1 MTTLALLLALAV
13 ALATVI
19 ILMSLF
25 YYALFY
31 VPYVPTP
38 INVAKMMVDA
48 AQIKDQQIVIDL
60 GCGDGRLLGYAL
72 LQHDITAIGYE
83 VNWMAR
89 ILATF
94 RFLKSAQ
101 KPLIK
106 NQNFFSA
113 DLSQADVVFCYLFPK
128 TMKRL
133 REKFEKELK
142 PGAVIVSYS
151 FPLEGWEPE
160 KILQTDPKKPKNF
173 LIYRYRKA

>member
-19 ILMSLF
+19 ILVSLF

-38 INVAKMMVDA
+38 MNVAKMMVKA
-48 AQIKDQQIVIDL
+48 AQIKDHQVVVDM

-72 LQHDITAIGYE
+72 LHHDITAVGYE

-89 ILATF
+89 ILATL
-94 RFLKSAQ
+94 RFMKSAR
-101 KPLIK
+101 KPKIK

-133 REKFEKELK
+133 RDKFEKELK
-142 PGAVIVSYS
+142 PGAVIISYS
-151 FPLEGWEPE
+151 FPFEGWEPE
-160 KILQTDPKKPKNF
+160 TTIQTDPKKPKNF
-173 LIYRYRKA
+173 LIYRYRKV